1 MIPYFQFTVIP
12 IGPLVIQA
20 WGLMVAMG
28 ILSGILF
35 TYKVGKK
42 YQLSSDFIFDLALW
56 SILGGILGARFFHVV
71 FYDFSFY
78 RSNPGEIVAFWH
90 GGMSSLGGFV
100 GAALTILLFVLKKK
114 LSLKNFLPY
123 LDIGALGLWL
133 GWGIGRIGCFLIHDH
148 PGTLSNFVMA
158 VKYPGGARHDLGL
171 YDSLLGF
178 GIFFLFFI
186 LYKTKIIKIGSGML
200 IRWSVFMYAVVRFF
214 LDFLRIQNVAGS
226 DVRYFHLTPA
236 QWGMLAVVIG
246 LIIVEINGRLRSRK
260 NV

>member
-1 MIPYFQFTVIP
+1 VF
-12 IGPLVIQA
+12 
-20 WGLMVAMG
+20 
-28 ILSGILF
+28 
-35 TYKVGKK
+35 
-42 YQLSSDFIFDLALW
+42 
-56 SILGGILGARFFHVV
+56 

-78 RSNPGEIVAFWH
+78 QKNIAEIIAIWH

-148 PGTLSNFVMA
+148 PGTLSNFALA

-171 YDSLLGF
+171 SDSLLGF

-186 LYKTKIIKIGSGML
+186 LYKTKVIKIGSGML
-200 IRWSVFMYAVVRFF
+200 IRWSVFAYAVVRFF
-214 LDFLRIQNVAGS
+214 LDFLRATDLARS
-226 DVRYFHLTPA
+226 DVRYFYLTPA
-236 QWGMLAVVIG
+236 QWGMLVVVLG
-246 LIIVEINGRLRSRK
+246 LIIIEINGRLRRSK
-260 NV
+260 DF